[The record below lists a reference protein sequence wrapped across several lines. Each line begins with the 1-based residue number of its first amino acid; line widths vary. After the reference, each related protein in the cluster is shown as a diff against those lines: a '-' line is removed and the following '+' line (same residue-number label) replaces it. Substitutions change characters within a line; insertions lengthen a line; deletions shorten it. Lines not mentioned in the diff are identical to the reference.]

1 MLWKHIAASIRSSP
15 LFVFLIVFG
24 AVFDLLFRYVS
35 SLSYSFLIDKAL
47 IPQDPKA
54 LSIII
59 GALLGLGILNVAAG
73 ISGDY
78 ATSRLSAKLLFDYR
92 LQLFRHMQLQTQR
105 FYQQFKTGDLMTR
118 YADDIPAIEAA
129 IIQTFSSALLAVSS
143 VIIGVVILL
152 SMEWKLALV
161 VLAGSALLFL
171 PFKLLKSRLQSLN
184 EAYYSQL
191 DLFNSSIDENIK
203 AFKVVRVF
211 NMRKSMLAKVEGI
224 LRYMLSIGVH
234 RGFVGSN
241 LNRLPVLGISILTA
255 VVLAYGSYLTFEGR
269 LTIGEFIAF
278 NSVFVLVGHSMF
290 GIAAVLPT
298 FLAAR
303 TSLQRLQ
310 QAMEWMPEVDEQG
323 VLELPPVRSEIAL
336 RDITFAYVPGE
347 PVLRHFNLDIPI
359 GRYTSIVGPSGSGK
373 STVLQLLMRFA
384 DPDGGAVLYD
394 GHDARE
400 VKFASLLG
408 QAGVVF
414 QDSILLHATIRDNIR
429 IGKPDASEAEIEEAA
444 RAAGVHEAIAGFRDG
459 YDTAVHNHGDNL
471 SGGQR
476 QRIALARAL
485 LRDPNLLFLDEATS
499 ALDPDTERAVNETI
513 VSLKGGRSIISVT
526 HRLSYAAM
534 SDHIVVMAQGEI
546 AESGTHEQLMERNG
560 LYRQMWEKQ
569 QGFILDKD
577 GVSAHVQVQRLR
589 GLPFFSG
596 IEQEALEQMAGLFVV
611 ERFEAGMPVV
621 EQGDSGDKFYLIVRG
636 KVDVYIAAT
645 AGERHKV
652 AMLSDGDHFGE
663 IALMHHVP
671 RTATIVTA
679 TPCLLLSLSYDH
691 FHPLMEKFPSIR
703 EELEVTIKLR
713 MKRREA

>member
-15 LFVFLIVFG
+15 VYVFLIVFG
-24 AVFDLLFRYVS
+24 AAFDLLFRYLS

-54 LSIII
+54 LFIII
-59 GALLGLGILNVAAG
+59 GALLGSGILNVAAG

-92 LQLFRHMQLQTQR
+92 LKLFRHMQLQTQHYYER
-105 FYQQFKTGDLMTR
+105 FKTGDLMTR

-129 IIQTFSSALLAVSS
+129 IIQTFSGALLAVSS

-152 SMEWKLALV
+152 NMEWRLALV

-184 EAYYSQL
+184 EAYYTQL

-211 NMRKSMLAKVEGI
+211 NLRVSMLAKVEGI
-224 LRYMLSIGVH
+224 LHSMLSIGVH

-255 VVLAYGSYLTFEGR
+255 VILAYGSYLTFER
-269 LTIGEFIAF
+269 HLTIGEFIAF

-290 GIAAVLPT
+290 GIAAVLPI

-303 TSLQRLQ
+303 TSLQRLH

-336 RDITFAYVPGE
+336 RDVTFAYTPGE
-347 PVLRHFNLDIPI
+347 PVLRHLNLDIPV
-359 GRYTSIVGPSGSGK
+359 GQYTSIVGPSGSGK

-414 QDSILLHATIRDNIR
+414 QESILLHATIRDNIR
-429 IGKPDASEAEIEEAA
+429 VGKPDAVEVEVEEAA

-459 YDTAVHNHGDNL
+459 YDTVVYNQGDNL

-485 LRDPNLLFLDEATS
+485 LRNPNILFLDEATS
-499 ALDPDTERAVNETI
+499 ALDPDTEQAVNETI
-513 VSLKGGRSIISVT
+513 VSLKGDRSIISVT
-526 HRLSYAAM
+526 HRLSYAAL
-534 SDHIVVMAQGEI
+534 SDHIIVLAQGGV
-546 AESGTHEQLMERNG
+546 AESGTHEELMERNG
-560 LYRQMWEKQ
+560 LYRRMWEKQ

-577 GVSAHVQVQRLR
+577 GISAQVRAQRLQE
-589 GLPFFSG
+589 LPFFGG

-611 ERFEAGMPVV
+611 ERFEAGIPVV
-621 EQGDSGDKFYLIVRG
+621 EQGDSGDKFYLIARG
-636 KVDVYIAAT
+636 KVDVYKAAV
-645 AGERHKV
+645 AGDRHKV
-652 AMLSDGDHFGE
+652 AVLSDGDHFGE

-691 FHPLMEKFPSIR
+691 FHPLMEKYPSIR
-703 EELEVTIKLR
+703 EELEATIKLR
-713 MKRREA
+713 M

>member
-1 MLWKHIAASIRSSP
+1 MLWKSIAASIRSSP
-15 LFVFLIVFG
+15 VYVFLIVFG
-24 AVFDLLFRYVS
+24 ASFDLLFRYLS

-59 GALLGLGILNVAAG
+59 GALLGIGILNVAAG
-73 ISGDY
+73 ICGDY
-78 ATSRLSAKLLFDYR
+78 AASVLSARLLFNYR
-92 LQLFRHMQLQTQR
+92 LKLFRHMQLQTQR
-105 FYQQFKTGDLMTR
+105 FYERFKTGDLMTR

-129 IIQTFSSALLAVSS
+129 IVQTFSGALLSVMS

-152 SMEWKLALV
+152 SMELRLALV
-161 VLAGSALLFL
+161 VLTGSALLFL

-184 EAYYSQL
+184 ESYYTQL

-211 NMRKSMLAKVEGI
+211 NLRESMLAKVEGI
-224 LRYMLSIGVH
+224 LHSMLSIGVH

-241 LNRLPVLGISILTA
+241 LNRLPVLGVSILTA
-255 VVLAYGSYLTFEGR
+255 VILAYGSYLTFEGS

-278 NSVFVLVGHSMF
+278 NSVFVIVGHSMF

-303 TSLQRLQ
+303 TSLQRLN
-310 QAMEWMPEVDEQG
+310 QAMEWVPEVDELG
-323 VLELPPVRSEIAL
+323 VLELPPVRSGIAL
-336 RDITFAYVPGE
+336 RDVSFAYVPGE
-347 PVLRHFNLDIPI
+347 PVLSRLNHDIPV

-400 VKFASLLG
+400 IKFASLLG
-408 QAGVVF
+408 QMGVVF
-414 QDSILLHATIRDNIR
+414 QDSILLHDTIRDNIR
-429 IGKPDASEAEIEEAA
+429 AGMPDAEDAEIEEAA
-444 RAAGVHEAIAGFRDG
+444 RLAGVHEAIAGFRQG
-459 YDTAVHNHGDNL
+459 YDTVVHNQGENL

-513 VSLKGGRSIISVT
+513 ISLKGGRSIISVT

-534 SDHIVVMAQGEI
+534 SDHIIVLDQGEI
-546 AESGTHEQLMERNG
+546 AESGTHEQLMEQNG
-560 LYRQMWEKQ
+560 LYLRMWEKQ
-569 QGFILDKD
+569 QGFVLDKD
-577 GVSAHVQVQRLR
+577 GVRAHVHAQRLR
-589 GLPFFSG
+589 GLPFFDG
-596 IEQEALEQMAGLFVV
+596 IEQEALEQIAGLFVMV
-611 ERFEAGMPVV
+611 SIEAGMPVV
-621 EQGDSGDKFYLIVRG
+621 EQGDRGDKFYLIARG
-636 KVDVYIAAT
+636 KVDVYKAAA
-645 AGERHKV
+645 AGRHKV
-652 AMLSDGDHFGE
+652 ATLSDGDHFGE
-663 IALMHHVP
+663 IALMYHVP
-671 RTATIVTA
+671 RTATIITA

-703 EELEVTIKLR
+703 EVLEATIKLR
-713 MKRREA
+713 T